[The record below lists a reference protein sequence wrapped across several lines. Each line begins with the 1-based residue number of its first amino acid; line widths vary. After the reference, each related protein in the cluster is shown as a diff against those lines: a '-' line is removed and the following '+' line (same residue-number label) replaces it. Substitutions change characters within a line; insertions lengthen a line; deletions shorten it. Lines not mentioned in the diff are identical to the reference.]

1 MVSAYGVASEVISID
16 KKSIRKKYIDI
27 RNSCPKSELLVF
39 SESIS
44 EKLNQLEFVVNAKN
58 IMCFVSFGSEVE
70 THSLIKNWL
79 KVGKNVAVPAIGNDR
94 GVMHAV
100 RISGFN
106 ELKACGKYG
115 ILEPTVLEDNI
126 MSPGDFDVIIVP
138 GSVFDI
144 RKNRMGYGAG
154 FYDRF
159 LSHTGPLCRKIGI
172 CFDFQVA
179 DEIPHEEHDVPLDL
193 LITEKRIIY

>member
-1 MVSAYGVASEVISID
+1 MHGLSSEVIGID
-16 KKSIRKKYIDI
+16 KKSIRKKYIAI
-27 RNSCPKSELLVF
+27 RNNFPQNELLGF

-44 EKLNQLEFVVNAKN
+44 EKLNQLEFIRNSKN

-79 KVGKNVAVPAIGNDR
+79 IEGKNISVPAMSNDK

-100 RISGFN
+100 KISGFH

-126 MSPGDFDVIIVP
+126 MSPENFDVIIVP
-138 GSVFDI
+138 GSAFDI

-159 LSHTGPLCRKIGI
+159 LSQTGPLCRKIGI